1 MNGIK
6 VLVGVINP
14 GYLVEMIF
22 LLNNGGKKRIC
33 RKFWRFFRVS
43 LVATMSCKNDKGHRW
58 VRNEVVVTP
67 SGKQIILSEVLANT
81 GGNREWVL

>member
-22 LLNNGGKKRIC
+22 LLNNGGKKEY
-33 RKFWRFFRVS
+33 VGSSGDS
-43 LVATMSCKNDKGHRW
+43 LGYLLLLPCPVRMTKGTDGSGMKLWSLLQKNR
-58 VRNEVVVTP
+58 
-67 SGKQIILSEVLANT
+67 
-81 GGNREWVL
+81 